1 MVLSILVFLSLLL
14 FILLDDPSPRDM
26 NPIPPPP
33 QPSQSS
39 QPPSSFHS
47 KEISPLPEVP
57 PKKLPYPCRDFR
69 NHRCTRGDACK
80 FMHYPESKSF
90 II

>member
-1 MVLSILVFLSLLL
+1 MVLSILVSLSYLL

-33 QPSQSS
+33 
-39 QPPSSFHS
+39 PPPQTTPFHS

-69 NHRCTRGDACK
+69 NHRCNRGDAWK
-80 FMHYPESKSF
+80 FMHYAESKSYLK
-90 II
+90 